1 MLKIHRSASDYIL
14 SILDS
19 PDVTR
24 VGFSL
29 GLAGLT
35 LGQAL
40 QNGNGG
46 FTVPAI
52 LWLTVSLICL
62 AYALFAPRKPLQ
74 DFFEK
79 ISFRV
84 LLVGLWWQIFQLATK
99 YPGVSHQA
107 SSLST
112 LWLFKLGAIAA
123 GILAFMSLAP
133 KDRISTVR
141 QNLLVCLTL
150 LVIWL
155 MGVWIIKSSPEPRI
169 DVFVFQQM
177 SGEAL
182 LHGSNPYTQ
191 TPPNI
196 YGHTF
201 YYGEELVKDG
211 FLTIG
216 NPYPPLSIYF
226 ATLGYLA
233 GGDIRYS
240 YLLAIVLSG
249 ALIAFLHPG
258 RESKLAAYI
267 FLFTPRLFYLV
278 EQSWT
283 EPIVVLLLTATVYC
297 AIHYPRW
304 LPLMLG
310 LFFASKQY
318 LLFLIPL
325 TLLLIP
331 PRSSWRDW
339 VRIYGGMAGVAI
351 AVTAPLALWNIPAFI
366 WNVGG
371 AQWYQVFRIDALSYP
386 ALYAHVFNQT
396 PSQLIGFVALAI
408 AFLPVWRFTP
418 RTPMGFVAAI
428 AWCLGIFF
436 AFSKQAFCN
445 YYFLVIGAICCTFA
459 SLPISLQTPQEED
472 AFSGQPIKMLPQQ

>member
-14 SILDS
+14 SILHN

-40 QNGNGG
+40 QDGNGG

-52 LWLTVSLICL
+52 IWLTVSLICL
-62 AYALFAPRKPLQ
+62 AYALFTPQKSLQ
-74 DFFEK
+74 GFFIK
-79 ISFRV
+79 ISFPI
-84 LLVGLWWQIFQLATK
+84 LLLGLLWQIFQLATK

-112 LWLFKLGAIAA
+112 LWLFKLGVIVA
-123 GILAFMSLAP
+123 GILAVLSLAP
-133 KDRISTVR
+133 KDRISAAR

-182 LHGSNPYTQ
+182 LHGSNPYTL

-196 YGHTF
+196 YGHMQ
-201 YYGEELVKDG
+201 YYGKELVG
-211 FLTIG
+211 ANGNLTIG

-249 ALIAFLHPG
+249 VLIAFLQPG

-267 FLFTPRLFYLV
+267 FLFTPRVFYLV

-304 LPLMLG
+304 LPFILG
-310 LFFASKQY
+310 LLFASKQY

-331 PRSSWRDW
+331 PKSAWRNW
-339 VRIYGGMAGVAI
+339 VWTYGGMIGVAI
-351 AVTAPLALWNIPAFI
+351 AMTAPLALWNIPAFM
-366 WNVGG
+366 WNVGE
-371 AQWYQVFRIDALSYP
+371 AQWYQIFRMDALSYL
-386 ALYAHVFNQT
+386 ALYARVFNQI

-408 AFLPVWRFTP
+408 AFLLVWLFTP
-418 RTPMGFVAAI
+418 RTPMGFAAGM

-445 YYFLVIGAICCTFA
+445 YYFLVIGAICCTLA
-459 SLPISLQTPQEED
+459 SLPTSHQTLREENL
-472 AFSGQPIKMLPQQ
+472 FSEQPTKILP

>member
-1 MLKIHRSASDYIL
+1 MQKILRSVPDYIL
-14 SILDS
+14 PILRN
-19 PDVTR
+19 PDFTR

-29 GLAGLT
+29 GLAGLA

-46 FTVPAI
+46 FTVPAMY
-52 LWLTVSLICL
+52 WLTGSFICL
-62 AYALFAPRKPLQ
+62 GYALIAPQKPLEGL
-74 DFFEK
+74 FSK
-79 ISFRV
+79 ISFPI
-84 LLVGLWWQIFQLATK
+84 LLGGLLWQIIQLATK

-112 LWLFKLGAIAA
+112 IWLFKLGAIVA
-123 GILAFMSLAP
+123 GILAFLSLVP
-133 KDRISTVR
+133 KDRISSMR

-182 LHGSNPYTQ
+182 LEGRNPYTL

-196 YGHTF
+196 YGHMLF
-201 YYGEELVKDG
+201 YGEELVKDG

-216 NPYPPLSIYF
+216 NPYPPLSIFF
-226 ATLGYLA
+226 ATLGYLT

-249 ALIAFLHPG
+249 AFIAFLQSG
-258 RESKLAAYI
+258 RETKLAAYI
-267 FLFTPRLFYLV
+267 LLFTPRVFYLL

-283 EPIVVLLLTATVYC
+283 EPIVVLFLTATVYC
-297 AIHYPRW
+297 AIHHPRW

-310 LFFASKQY
+310 LLFASKQY

-331 PRSSWRDW
+331 PKSSWRNW
-339 VRIYGGMAGVAI
+339 IGVYGGMAVVAV
-351 AVTAPLALWNIPAFI
+351 AVTAPLALWDFPAFM
-366 WNVGG
+366 WNVGE
-371 AQWYQVFRIDALSYP
+371 AQWHQIFRMDALSYL
-386 ALYAHVFNQT
+386 ALYARVFNQT
-396 PSQLIGFVALAI
+396 PSQLIGFVALAV
-408 AFLPVWRFTP
+408 AYLLVWRFIS
-418 RTPMGFVAAI
+418 RTPSGFVAGFAL
-428 AWCLGIFF
+428 CLGLFF
-436 AFSKQAFCN
+436 AFNKQAFCN
-445 YYFLVIGAICCTFA
+445 YYFLVIGAICCTLA
-459 SLPISLQTPQEED
+459 SLPIHHPIPQEENLLSEQPVK
-472 AFSGQPIKMLPQQ
+472 AFS

>member
-14 SILDS
+14 SILHN

-40 QNGNGG
+40 QDGNGG

-52 LWLTVSLICL
+52 IWLTVSLICL
-62 AYALFAPRKPLQ
+62 AYALFTPRKPLQ
-74 DFFEK
+74 GFFIK

-84 LLVGLWWQIFQLATK
+84 LLLGLWWQIFQLATK

-112 LWLFKLGAIAA
+112 LWLFKLGVIVA

-133 KDRISTVR
+133 KDRISAVR

-150 LVIWL
+150 LVIWF

-196 YGHTF
+196 YGHMQ

-249 ALIAFLHPG
+249 ALIAFLQPG

-267 FLFTPRLFYLV
+267 FLFTPRVFYLV

-304 LPLMLG
+304 LPFMLG
-310 LFFASKQY
+310 LLFASKQY

-325 TLLLIP
+325 TLLLVP
-331 PRSSWRDW
+331 PRSSWRNW
-339 VRIYGGMAGVAI
+339 AWIYGGMAGVAV

-371 AQWYQVFRIDALSYP
+371 AQWYQIFRMDALSYP
-386 ALYAHVFNQT
+386 ALYAHVFNQI

-418 RTPMGFVAAI
+418 RTPMGFVAGV

-445 YYFLVIGAICCTFA
+445 YYFLVIGAICCTLA
-459 SLPISLQTPQEED
+459 SLPTSHQTPQAENS
-472 AFSGQPIKMLPQQ
+472 FSEQPIKISP

>member
-1 MLKIHRSASDYIL
+1 MLKIHRSVPDYIL
-14 SILDS
+14 SILHNLN
-19 PDVTR
+19 VTC

-52 LWLTVSLICL
+52 IWLTVSLICL
-62 AYALFAPRKPLQ
+62 AYALFTPRKPLQ
-74 DFFEK
+74 GFFVK
-79 ISFRV
+79 ISFPV
-84 LLVGLWWQIFQLATK
+84 LLLGLLWQIFQLATK
-99 YPGVSHQA
+99 YPGVSLQA

-112 LWLFKLGAIAA
+112 LWLFKLGVIVA

-133 KDRISTVR
+133 KDRISSVR
-141 QNLLVCLTL
+141 QNLLVWLTL

-155 MGVWIIKSSPEPRI
+155 MGIWIIKSSPEPRI

-177 SGEAL
+177 SGQAL
-182 LHGSNPYTQ
+182 LLGSNPYTV

-196 YGHTF
+196 YGHTQ
-201 YYGEELVKDG
+201 YYGEELVG
-211 FLTIG
+211 ANGNLTIG

-267 FLFTPRLFYLV
+267 FLFTPRVFYLV

-304 LPLMLG
+304 LPFILG
-310 LFFASKQY
+310 LLFASKQY

-331 PRSSWRDW
+331 QKSSWRNW
-339 VRIYGGMAGVAI
+339 VRIYAGMAGVAV
-351 AVTAPLALWNIPAFI
+351 AVTTPLALWNIPAFM
-366 WNVGG
+366 WNVGE
-371 AQWYQVFRIDALSYP
+371 AQWYQIFRMDALSYL
-386 ALYAHVFNQT
+386 ALYAHGFNQT
-396 PSQLIGFVALAI
+396 PSQLSGFIALAS
-408 AFLPVWRFTP
+408 AFLLVWRFIP
-418 RTPMGFVAAI
+418 RTPMGFSAGM

-445 YYFLVIGAICCTFA
+445 YYFLVIGAICCTLA
-459 SLPISLQTPQEED
+459 SLPTGHQALREENSFSEQPSKILQ
-472 AFSGQPIKMLPQQ
+472 

>member
-1 MLKIHRSASDYIL
+1 MLNIHRLASDYIL
-14 SILDS
+14 SILHHPDS
-19 PDVTR
+19 TR
-24 VGFSL
+24 VGFGL

-52 LWLTVSLICL
+52 LWLTISLICL
-62 AYALFAPRKPLQ
+62 AYALFTPRKPLPG
-74 DFFEK
+74 FFIELA
-79 ISFRV
+79 FPV
-84 LLVGLWWQIFQLATK
+84 LLLGLLWQIIQLAAE
-99 YPGVSHQA
+99 YPGVSLQA

-112 LWLFKLGAIAA
+112 LWLFKLGAITA

-133 KDRISTVR
+133 KDRISVVW
-141 QNLLVCLTL
+141 QNRLVFLTL
-150 LVIWL
+150 LVIWF

-177 SGEAL
+177 SGDAL
-182 LHGSNPYTQ
+182 LHGHNPYALVA
-191 TPPNI
+191 PNI
-196 YGHTF
+196 YGHTQ
-201 YYGEELVKDG
+201 YYGKELVG
-211 FLTIG
+211 TNGNLTIG

-249 ALIAFLHPG
+249 ALIAFLQPG

-267 FLFTPRLFYLV
+267 FLFTPRVFYLV

-283 EPIVVLLLTATVYC
+283 EPVVVLFLTATVYC

-304 LPLMLG
+304 LPFILG
-310 LFFASKQY
+310 LLFASKQY

-325 TLLLIP
+325 TLLLVP
-331 PRSSWRDW
+331 PKSAWRNW
-339 VRIYGGMAGVAI
+339 FRIYGGMAGIAI
-351 AVTAPLALWNIPAFI
+351 AVTVPLALWNIPAFL
-366 WNVGG
+366 WNVGE
-371 AQWYQVFRIDALSYP
+371 AQWYQIFRMDALSYL
-386 ALYAHVFNQT
+386 ALYARVFNQT
-396 PSQLIGFVALAI
+396 PSQLIGFGALAI
-408 AFLPVWRFTP
+408 AFLPVWRFIP
-418 RTPMGFVAAI
+418 RTPMGFSAGV

-445 YYFLVIGAICCTFA
+445 YYFLVIGAICCTLA
-459 SLPISLQTPQEED
+459 ALPISNRTPQAEISSFE
-472 AFSGQPIKMLPQQ
+472 